1 MIAFQNRLDRKK
13 HSENKLFYRDEDI
26 FNIRKN
32 ENE

>member
-13 HSENKLFYRDEDI
+13 HSENKFFYRDEDI